1 MLYGSGRDA
10 SFLRSIN
17 KELINRIIDTEIEYY
32 KISLN
37 DTRTNLYNEAPNKT
51 YFEPVR
57 VNCIVQKDD
66 KEVTSDTSGYD
77 FNRTAVFAFLR
88 DTLVDLNI
96 YAQEGDIIKW
106 DTEYFE
112 VDKVG
117 SNQYFGGRNP
127 ATLLGVTQGEVAEHG
142 YNIAIIC
149 DAHLSR
155 ISKVNLVD
163 ARVGINAPSYTLP
176 RNI

>member
-17 KELINRIIDTEIEYY
+17 KELINRVIDTEIEYY
-32 KISLN
+32 KLSLN
-37 DTRTNLYNEAPNKT
+37 DTRTNLYSEAPNKT
-51 YFEPVR
+51 YFNPVR
-57 VNCIVQKDD
+57 VNCIIQKDD
-66 KEVTSDTSGYD
+66 KEVSSDASGYD
-77 FNRTAVFAFLR
+77 FNRTAIFAFLR

-117 SNQYFGGRNP
+117 SNQYWGGRNP
-127 ATLLGVTQGEVAEHG
+127 ATLLGVTTGEVAEHG

-163 ARVGINAPSYTLP
+163 VRVGINSPSYTLP

>member
-17 KELINRIIDTEIEYY
+17 KELINRVIDTEIEYY
-32 KISLN
+32 KLSLN
-37 DTRTNLYNEAPNKT
+37 DTRTNLYSEAPNKT

-66 KEVTSDTSGYD
+66 KEVSSDASGYD

-88 DTLVDLNI
+88 DTLVDLNL

-112 VDKVG
+112 IDKVG
-117 SNQYFGGRNP
+117 SNQYWGGRNP
-127 ATLLGVTQGEVAEHG
+127 ATLLGVTTGEVDEHG

-163 ARVGINAPSYTLP
+163 VRVGINNPTYTLP